1 MMLTTIP
8 EGTIMTAVITDCQS
22 TVETRFVDQT
32 TGNTIHTDYFPC
44 LDSATVFVAQ
54 FNPDRIEFDTL

>member
-1 MMLTTIP
+1 MLATIP

-22 TVETRFVDQT
+22 TVETRFVDQV
-32 TGNTIHTDYFPC
+32 TGNTVQTNYFPC

-54 FNPDRIEFDTL
+54 FNPDRIEFDIL